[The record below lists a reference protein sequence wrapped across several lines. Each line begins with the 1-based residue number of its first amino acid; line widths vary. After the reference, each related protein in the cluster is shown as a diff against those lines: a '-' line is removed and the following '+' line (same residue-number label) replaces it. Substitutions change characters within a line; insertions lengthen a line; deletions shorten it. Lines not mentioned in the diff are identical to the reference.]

1 IEAIFSAAEI
11 GFMGSFLLELTNP
24 AAYMGTMTGCFLLP
38 VKKQRSFLL
47 LWEPPHWTVCLRKYS
62 QKYKLFLL
70 HLLMPLNIPY
80 LSDKFS
86 TVLSG
91 FLPTSNMTFK
101 GGISSLIS
109 ETSTGGKQ
117 ALNIRSRRFRSTTCI
132 RTKKTKLILKTM
144 QVSFLIAEKNNMMT
158 SDIIVC
164 T

>member
-11 GFMGSFLLELTNP
+11 GFMGSFVELTNP

-47 LWEPPHWTVCLRKYS
+47 LWEPPHWYLICLRKYS
-62 QKYKLFLL
+62 QKCEFLLL

-117 ALNIRSRRFRSTTCI
+117 ALNIRSR
-132 RTKKTKLILKTM
+132 
-144 QVSFLIAEKNNMMT
+144 
-158 SDIIVC
+158 
-164 T
+164 